1 MSTQLF
7 ALTHGAN
14 GLRFGFAL
22 VLVSM
27 LVGVRHGRA
36 PRIAYLRAVLLSV
49 PATVGAGIS
58 ICIERLLLGI
68 DANGTL
74 QLFLGTFI
82 SIGGGYSVGRWIAA
96 RKGDPGNQHRRGAVV
111 TAAPVFADNRGASS
125 DPNAP
130 VTLAGFPVPLQ
141 DETKHFK
148 LIGTTGT
155 GKSTAIRELLST
167 ALARG
172 DRAVIADPDAGY
184 LDTFYDAGRG
194 DVILNP
200 FSAAGAKW
208 SLLGEVAN
216 EYDIDQL
223 ARSFIPNSSDP
234 DQSWIEY
241 SRTFLGAAIR
251 QCVAGKA
258 RRSGNGKIVDDNELY
273 RLVERAPVEEL
284 RMILGATAAGPFL
297 DKATARMFGCVRAI
311 TTSAVK
317 ALKYTARQEGTPFSV
332 KEWVGKGAARNAG
345 GKGGVLFLP
354 YKAGEIAS
362 LRSTISAW
370 LRLAIFEAMNKPEG
384 DQRLW
389 FIIDELDALGEI
401 DGLKDA
407 LMRLRKF
414 GGRCALGLQSIALV
428 GGTYGKG
435 ASEAIVENCGTTVIL
450 RCSASEHGGT
460 SEFAS
465 NLIGQRE
472 VAYTSQAHTRRRGRW
487 FNYSTTTS
495 EQVKLEPAV
504 LASEIERLPDL
515 EGFLKLAS
523 NPDWQKVRLTPD
535 SFRGARGKTPSNYGS
550 PPDVTIVEDP
560 PVSVAPAARAEPTY
574 QRMRKPRRRA
584 ANSDGGTPP
593 ASAAGSG

>member
-1 MSTQLF
+1 
-7 ALTHGAN
+7 
-14 GLRFGFAL
+14 
-22 VLVSM
+22 
-27 LVGVRHGRA
+27 
-36 PRIAYLRAVLLSV
+36 
-49 PATVGAGIS
+49 
-58 ICIERLLLGI
+58 
-68 DANGTL
+68 
-74 QLFLGTFI
+74 
-82 SIGGGYSVGRWIAA
+82 
-96 RKGDPGNQHRRGAVV
+96 
-111 TAAPVFADNRGASS
+111 
-125 DPNAP
+125 
-130 VTLAGFPVPLQ
+130 
-141 DETKHFK
+141 
-148 LIGTTGT
+148 
-155 GKSTAIRELLST
+155 
-167 ALARG
+167 
-172 DRAVIADPDAGY
+172 
-184 LDTFYDAGRG
+184 
-194 DVILNP
+194 
-200 FSAAGAKW
+200 
-208 SLLGEVAN
+208 
-216 EYDIDQL
+216 
-223 ARSFIPNSSDP
+223 
-234 DQSWIEY
+234 
-241 SRTFLGAAIR
+241 
-251 QCVAGKA
+251 
-258 RRSGNGKIVDDNELY
+258 
-273 RLVERAPVEEL
+273 
-284 RMILGATAAGPFL
+284 MILAATAAGPFL
-297 DKATARMFGCVRAI
+297 EQATEKMFGCVRAI
-311 TTSAVK
+311 TISAVR
-317 ALKYTARQEGTPFSV
+317 ALKYTARQKGTPFSV
-332 KEWVGKGAARNAG
+332 KEWVSKGAARNAG

-362 LRSTISAW
+362 LRSMISAW

-465 NLIGQRE
+465 KLIGQRE
-472 VAYTSQAHTRRRGRW
+472 VAYISQARSRRRGSL
-487 FNYSTTTS
+487 FSYSTTTS

-550 PPDVTIVEDP
+550 PPAVTIVEGP

-574 QRMRKPRRRA
+574 QRTRKPRRRV

-593 ASAAGSG
+593 ASAAGSN